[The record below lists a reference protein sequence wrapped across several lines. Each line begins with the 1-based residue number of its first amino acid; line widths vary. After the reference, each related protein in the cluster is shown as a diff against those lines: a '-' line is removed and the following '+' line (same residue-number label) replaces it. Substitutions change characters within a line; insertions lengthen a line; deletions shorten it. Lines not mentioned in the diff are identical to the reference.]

1 MKVFLDTN
9 VVVDFC
15 VQREE
20 FFKPA
25 AQIIDLAIS
34 GEIELVISSLTFI
47 NVAYIVRKA
56 FGKDIVFG
64 KLQKLS
70 ELCNISE
77 IDEHVIKSS
86 IAKHSKD
93 FEDCVQCFSAMKANS
108 DLIITRNKNDFEDLP
123 LKTMTPTEF
132 IEHCTQ

>member
-25 AQIIDLAIS
+25 AQIIDLAIA
-34 GEIELVISSLTFI
+34 GEIEIVISSLTFI

-56 FGKDIVFG
+56 FGKDVVFS

-70 ELCNISE
+70 ELCHISE
-77 IDEHVIKSS
+77 IDEYVIKSS
-86 IAKHSKD
+86 IARHSKD
-93 FEDCVQCFSAMKANS
+93 FEDCVQCLSAIKANS
-108 DLIITRNKNDFEDLP
+108 DLIVTRNKDDFVDLP
-123 LKTMTPTEF
+123 LNAMTPAEF
-132 IEHCTQ
+132 IEHCN